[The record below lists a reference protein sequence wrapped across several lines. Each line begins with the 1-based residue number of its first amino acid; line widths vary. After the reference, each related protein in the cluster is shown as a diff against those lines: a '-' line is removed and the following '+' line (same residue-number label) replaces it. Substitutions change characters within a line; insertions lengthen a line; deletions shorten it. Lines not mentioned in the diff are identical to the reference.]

1 MSTFR
6 IATKKGENRKY
17 AKYLPEW
24 LLQFQLLTPTT
35 TSSVRIPAVTYI
47 LRSTY
52 YVVKSYTTGV
62 LIRGTLYSR

>member
-24 LLQFQLLTPTT
+24 LLQFQLLTPTA